1 LCLANHPF
9 LLEFHTFASDG
20 DTVWHL
26 LAEFGDATLLN
37 ALTNFIKIHRGV
49 KTSKTRQRGRDAS
62 NSGRHSSKAIAIL
75 NLVNLPN
82 RLKQTPLMFA
92 AYHGRDDVLVFLLKQ
107 GADPWAADRCGRRT
121 ALHYACMKGYAACVR
136 AILDNLNPEDKERDG
151 VKYVDVASA
160 SGFTPLHF
168 AVGFNCMP
176 VIRTLLSFEASI
188 EAFNM
193 FDAGEFWISCVTK
206 STALHVAAV
215 SNRIGCARAILQ
227 HYVSSLTLHPAFLI
241 VFLTIISCIRLR
253 IRIYLTFRTLVA
265 GATRKAELPRTSQR

>member
-1 LCLANHPF
+1 MCLANNPF

-26 LAEFGDATLLN
+26 LAEFGDASLLN

-49 KTSKTRQRGRDAS
+49 KTRRSTWRGRDLS
-62 NSGRHSSKAIAIL
+62 VHGRQSSKEIAIL

-82 RLKQTPLMFA
+82 RLRQTPLMFA
-92 AYHGRDDVLVFLLKQ
+92 AYHGRDDVITFLLKQ
-107 GADPWAADRCGRRT
+107 GADPWAADRCGKRT
-121 ALHYACMKGYAACVR
+121 ALHYACMKGYPACVR
-136 AILDNLNPEDKERDG
+136 AILDNLKPEHKEKDG

-168 AVGFNCMP
+168 AVGSNCVP
-176 VIRTLLSFEASI
+176 VIRTLLAFEASI
-188 EAFNM
+188 EAFNI

-227 HYVSSLTLHPAFLI
+227 HFVSATLVFISLPSC
-241 VFLTIISCIRLR
+241 FLTNCISLI
-253 IRIYLTFRTLVA
+253 
-265 GATRKAELPRTSQR
+265 

>member
-1 LCLANHPF
+1 MNHSQRDTTGVLLCLATPPF

-26 LAEFGDATLLN
+26 LAEFGDASLLN
-37 ALTNFIKIHRGV
+37 ALTNFIKIHRAV
-49 KTSKTRQRGRDAS
+49 KTSRTMSKGRDLS
-62 NSGRHSSKAIAIL
+62 VHGQSRREIAIL

-92 AYHGRDDVLVFLLKQ
+92 AYHGRDDVLAFLLKQ

-121 ALHYACMKGYAACVR
+121 ALHYACMKGYPACVR
-136 AILDNLNPEDKERDG
+136 AILDNLQSEDKERDG

-168 AVGFNCMP
+168 AVGSNCVP

-227 HYVSSLTLHPAFLI
+227 HFVSPYCPCLLISSL
-241 VFLTIISCIRLR
+241 LTVKS
-253 IRIYLTFRTLVA
+253 
-265 GATRKAELPRTSQR
+265 

>member
-1 LCLANHPF
+1 MTAMLSTQGDTTGVLLCLANHPF

-26 LAEFGDATLLN
+26 LAEFGDASLLN
-37 ALTNFIKIHRGV
+37 ALTNFIKIHGKVTTNRSTHRARDPSV
-49 KTSKTRQRGRDAS
+49 LGRS
-62 NSGRHSSKAIAIL
+62 QSRRELAIL
-75 NLVNLPN
+75 SLVNLPN

-107 GADPWAADRCGRRT
+107 GADPWAADRCGKRT
-121 ALHYACMKGYAACVR
+121 ALHYACMKGYPACVR
-136 AILDNLNPEDKERDG
+136 ALLDNIKPEDRERDG
-151 VKYVDVASA
+151 VKLVDIASS

-168 AVGFNCMP
+168 AVGSNNVP
-176 VIRTLLSFEASI
+176 VIRALLAFDASI

-215 SNRIGCARAILQ
+215 SNRIACARAILQ
-227 HYVSSLTLHPAFLI
+227 YYVSPF
-241 VFLTIISCIRLR
+241 
-253 IRIYLTFRTLVA
+253 YLTRTREFSL
-265 GATRKAELPRTSQR
+265 